1 MMQDWFIDAKFGIF
15 IHWGIYS
22 TGRTSESWAIFNGE
36 VAYDAYMKQAAEF
49 TAAAYDPDAWA
60 KLFADAGARYVV
72 LTAKHHDGFAL
83 WPTKLSKLN
92 SVEGAP
98 AGRDLIGPYCD
109 ALRRH
114 GLKVG
119 IYFSHLDWSHPDYA
133 SVLPHG
139 PQPHNHATLHK
150 NKFGYPQNGESPERW
165 ENFLRFHRGQLKE
178 LCENFKPDLLWF
190 DGDWERDESQWR
202 FDELKNQ
209 LQAWAPGVIV
219 NSRMGQHGDYG
230 TPEQAIPIERP
241 TGPWEFCVTMNDSWG
256 YRTNDHNHK
265 SARQCVRMLAEC
277 AGMGGN
283 LLLDVGPRAD
293 GSLQPEQV
301 DTLRAMG
308 QWTKVN
314 REALFD
320 TTAGLPHGHFYG
332 ASTLSKDRRAL
343 YLFMFDRPIDEIA
356 VKGIRNPI
364 KRASVLGAGE
374 VSARKIGG
382 APWAHLPGIT
392 WITIPQNAVNEL
404 ATVVKLE
411 FEEPLDLYTGAGDK
425 VTFNH

>member
-1 MMQDWFIDAKFGIF
+1 
-15 IHWGIYS
+15 
-22 TGRTSESWAIFNGE
+22 
-36 VAYDAYMKQAAEF
+36 
-49 TAAAYDPDAWA
+49 
-60 KLFADAGARYVV
+60 
-72 LTAKHHDGFAL
+72 
-83 WPTKLSKLN
+83 
-92 SVEGAP
+92 
-98 AGRDLIGPYCD
+98 
-109 ALRRH
+109 
-114 GLKVG
+114 
-119 IYFSHLDWSHPDYA
+119 
-133 SVLPHG
+133 
-139 PQPHNHATLHK
+139 
-150 NKFGYPQNGESPERW
+150 
-165 ENFLRFHRGQLKE
+165 
-178 LCENFKPDLLWF
+178 
-190 DGDWERDESQWR
+190 
-202 FDELKNQ
+202 
-209 LQAWAPGVIV
+209 
-219 NSRMGQHGDYG
+219 
-230 TPEQAIPIERP
+230 
-241 TGPWEFCVTMNDSWG
+241 
-256 YRTNDHNHK
+256 
-265 SARQCVRMLAEC
+265 
-277 AGMGGN
+277 MGGN